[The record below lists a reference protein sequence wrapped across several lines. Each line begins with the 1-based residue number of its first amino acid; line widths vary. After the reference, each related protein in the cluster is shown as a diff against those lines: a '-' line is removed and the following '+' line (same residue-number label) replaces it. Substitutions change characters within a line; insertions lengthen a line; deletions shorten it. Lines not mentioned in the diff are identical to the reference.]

1 MSFKIKLPRNYL
13 TILNH
18 GSLWL
23 VFLGIPIIF
32 EPIDPVT
39 AGNIAAPPIEIR
51 HWIGVGMN
59 LGLVA
64 FFYFNY
70 AWMIPRYYLKGKTM
84 PYFIG
89 ILCAYIT
96 YQFCIIIMRN
106 IVFLYL
112 PFTTDTSL
120 MIRIIHISH
129 VLSTGF
135 FMLMWAASS
144 GFRLGEEWK
153 RTENSRRE
161 ADSRR
166 ISSELALL
174 KSQINPHFLL
184 NSLNNLYALAL
195 TAPEKTPD
203 AILKLSEMVA
213 YILYECT
220 KPKIGLDRDLHFIEN
235 YIALQR
241 LRLASNTTLTL
252 EMPKDIPQK
261 EIEPMLLI
269 SYIENAFKHG
279 LTTTQPCEIFISIKI
294 DENRLFMRVENQ
306 VLADNAAQKDTQSG
320 IGLENTQ
327 QRLAHSY
334 PEKHH
339 LSIQNDGKKY
349 IVALEIEL

>member
-23 VFLGIPIIF
+23 VFLGIPVIF
-32 EPIDPVT
+32 EPIDPVS
-39 AGNIAAPPIEIR
+39 AGGLSAPPIEIR
-51 HWIGVGMN
+51 HWVGVCMN
-59 LGLVA
+59 LGLVV

-70 AWMIPRYYLKGKTM
+70 AWMIPRYYLKGKTLH
-84 PYFIG
+84 YFIG
-89 ILCAYIT
+89 IFCTYII
-96 YQFCIIIMRN
+96 YQFCIVIMRN
-106 IVFLYL
+106 IAISYL

-120 MIRIIHISH
+120 IIRLSH

-195 TAPEKTPD
+195 TTPEKTPD

-220 KPKIGLDRDLHFIEN
+220 KPKIALDRDLHFIEN

-261 EIEPMLLI
+261 EIEPMILI

-279 LTTTQPCEIFISIKI
+279 LTTTQPCEIFISIQI

-306 VLADNAAQKDTQSG
+306 VLTDIAVQKDTQSG
-320 IGLENTQ
+320 IGLENTK

-339 LSIQNDGKKY
+339 LSIQNDGKKH
-349 IVALEIEL
+349 IVELEIEL